1 MVCDANLQLFAK
13 VCKRFLQLF
22 ANVLRIFL
30 QLFAKVCKR
39 FLQLFAKVCKRFLQL
54 FAKVLRCVLQLFAKV
69 LRVFL
74 QLFAQ
79 DGAVCVG
86 MLGHYAL
93 LLDAACAPESLSRI
107 LLTMAA
113 AIAIAMPAT
122 RHADACCSSVNN
134 RSIRAASV
142 VPTV

>member
-30 QLFAKVCKR
+30 QLFAKV
-39 FLQLFAKVCKRFLQL
+39 LMVFLQL

-134 RSIRAASV
+134 RSMRAASV

>member
-13 VCKRFLQLF
+13 VCK
-22 ANVLRIFL
+22 
-30 QLFAKVCKR
+30 KS
-39 FLQLFAKVCKRFLQL
+39 LQL
-54 FAKVLRCVLQLFAKV
+54 FAKVLRCVLQLFANV

-74 QLFAQ
+74 QLFAKM
-79 DGAVCVG
+79 VRSTWG

-134 RSIRAASV
+134 RSMRAASV